1 MRTCA
6 YAHGYPPH
14 ILFFHFHTFFGGGG
28 SPFRRFFAVWRLFAG
43 CFGAV
48 CVVFCSVFFRG
59 VCVLFF
65 DSGFVWEFVWRFGF
79 VLRDFSDVGE
89 NDGCQ
94 CESVQIEGVSGVMS
108 GIFGVI
114 Q

>member
-1 MRTCA
+1 MRICA
-6 YAHGYPPH
+6 WLPPH
-14 ILFFHFHTFFGGGG
+14 ILFFHFHTFF
-28 SPFRRFFAVWRLFAG
+28 SDVRFPLFCRFFAVWRLFAG

-48 CVVFCSVFFRG
+48 CVVFSSMFFLG

-89 NDGCQ
+89 NEGCQ
-94 CESVQIEGVSGVMS
+94 CESVQNVGVSGVMS

>member
-6 YAHGYPPH
+6 YAHGYPPIYYFFIS
-14 ILFFHFHTFFGGGG
+14 ILF
-28 SPFRRFFAVWRLFAG
+28 SAEEVRRSVGFFAVWRLFAG

-48 CVVFCSVFFRG
+48 CVVFSSVFLLG

-65 DSGFVWEFVWRFGF
+65 DSGFVWGFVWRFWF

-89 NDGCQ
+89 NEGCQ
-94 CESVQIEGVSGVMS
+94 CESM
-108 GIFGVI
+108 
-114 Q
+114 